1 LAIKLCKFAHEL
13 NNSLTIINGHAEM
26 LRTEFSGEELISAHV
41 TAIQQAVR
49 HAAEL
54 IDSCQ
59 CALADM
65 EYMDKARTRAGH
77 YSPLEMPKI
86 SHKH

>member
-13 NNSLTIINGHAEM
+13 NNSLTIISGHAEL
-26 LRTEFSGEELISAHV
+26 LRTEFSVDELISAHA

-49 HAAEL
+49 HAAEI

-59 CALADM
+59 CALAHM
-65 EYMDKARTRAGH
+65 EYMDKARAGAGH
-77 YSPLEMPKI
+77 YSPLEIPKI
-86 SHKH
+86 SRKH

>member
-1 LAIKLCKFAHEL
+1 VAIKLCQFAHEL
-13 NNSLTIINGHAEM
+13 NNSLTIINGHAEL
-26 LRTEFSGEELISAHV
+26 LRAEFSVDELISAHV

-49 HAAEL
+49 RAAEL

-59 CALADM
+59 CALADL
-65 EYMDKARTRAGH
+65 EYMDKARTRGGH

-86 SHKH
+86 TRKH